1 MERGTSGSKPLKGK
15 RVAILA
21 TDGFEQAE
29 LTEPRSALD
38 RLGAATH
45 VIAPRSGKIRG
56 WQSRK
61 WGDEVK
67 VDVALGEANAD
78 DYDALML
85 PGGVLNPDALRMD
98 KAAVAFVRS
107 FFDSEKPVAAI
118 CHGPIMLIEAGVV
131 RDRHLTSW
139 PSLKTDLLN
148 AGAVWSDEEVVVD
161 RGLVTS
167 RRPADI
173 PAFNRKMIEEF
184 AEGAASTRMDRSSMD
199 V

>member
-1 MERGTSGSKPLKGK
+1 M

-38 RLGAATH
+38 QLGAATD

-61 WGDEVK
+61 WGGEVK
-67 VDVALGEANAD
+67 VDVALGEADAD

-85 PGGVLNPDALRMD
+85 PGGVLNPDALRTD

-107 FFDSEKPVAAI
+107 FFESEKPVAAI
-118 CHGPIMLIEAGVV
+118 CHGPAMLIEAGVV

-148 AGAVWSDEEVVVD
+148 AGAIWSDEEVVGD
-161 RGLVTS
+161 RGL
-167 RRPADI
+167 
-173 PAFNRKMIEEF
+173 
-184 AEGAASTRMDRSSMD
+184 
-199 V
+199 

>member
-1 MERGTSGSKPLKGK
+1 MKTATEDSRRPSVERGTSGSKPLKGK

-61 WGDEVK
+61 SGDEVK

-85 PGGVLNPDALRMD
+85 PGGVLNADALRTD
-98 KAAVAFVRS
+98 KAAVAF
-107 FFDSEKPVAAI
+107 
-118 CHGPIMLIEAGVV
+118 V

-148 AGAVWSDEEVVVD
+148 AGAIWSDEELVVD

-173 PAFNRKMIEEF
+173 PASQSQNGPR
-184 AEGAASTRMDRSSMD
+184 
-199 V
+199 